1 MNNIAYIALG
11 SNIGDKE
18 AYLRQAVALLHQHDA
33 VTVTK
38 VSSIYETD
46 PVGYE
51 DQDEFLNMAVEIKT
65 SLNPFEL
72 LELTQYIENDLGRT
86 REVRWGPRT
95 ADLDI
100 LLFNRENIE
109 TEQLIVPHPRMYER
123 LFVLA
128 PLAEICP
135 QVEKEGTSAETDQ
148 EGVRVWK
155 QKSGVDEFV
164 HSES

>member
-1 MNNIAYIALG
+1 MNNTAYIGLG
-11 SNIGDKE
+11 SNIGDRE
-18 AYLRQAVALLHQHDA
+18 RYLRQAVAMLGQHQH

-51 DQDEFLNMAVEIKT
+51 DQDQFLNMAVEIKT
-65 SLNPFEL
+65 SLSPFAL
-72 LELTQYIENDLGRT
+72 LDLTQSIEAELGRT

-100 LLFNRENIE
+100 LLYNRENIE

-128 PLAEICP
+128 PLKEICP
-135 QVEKEGTSAETDQ
+135 QADNITISAETNQ

>member
-1 MNNIAYIALG
+1 MNNTAYIALG
-11 SNIGDKE
+11 SNIGDRE
-18 AYLRQAVALLHQHDA
+18 SYLRQAVVLLQQHEA

-51 DQDEFLNMAVEIKT
+51 AQDEFLNMAAEIKT
-65 SLNPFEL
+65 SLTPFEL
-72 LELTQYIENDLGRT
+72 LDLTQGIESELGRK
-86 REVRWGPRT
+86 RDIRWGPRT

-100 LLFNRENIE
+100 LLYNRENIE

-128 PLAEICP
+128 PLKEICP
-135 QVEKEGTSAETDQ
+135 QVENNKISAETNQ

>member
-1 MNNIAYIALG
+1 MNNTAYIGLG
-11 SNIGDKE
+11 SNMGDRE
-18 AYLRQAVALLHQHDA
+18 RYLRRAVAMLSRHDG
-33 VTVTK
+33 VTVSK

-51 DQDEFLNMAVEIKT
+51 DQDQFLNMAVEVKT
-65 SLNPFEL
+65 SLTPFEL
-72 LELTQYIENDLGRT
+72 LDVTQSIEAELGRT
-86 REVRWGPRT
+86 REIRWGPRT

-100 LLFNRENIE
+100 LLYNRENIE
-109 TEQLIVPHPRMYER
+109 TERLIVPHPRMYER

-128 PLAEICP
+128 PLKEICP
-135 QVEKEGTSAETDQ
+135 HADHITISDETNQ
-148 EGVRVWK
+148 EGVSIWK

>member
-18 AYLRQAVALLHQHDA
+18 TYLRRAVTLLHQHDA

-72 LELTQYIENDLGRT
+72 LELTQHIENELGRT

-135 QVEKEGTSAETDQ
+135 QVEAEATSAETNQ

-155 QKSGVDEFV
+155 QISGVDEFV

>member
-1 MNNIAYIALG
+1 MNNTAYIALG
-11 SNIGDKE
+11 SNIGDRE
-18 AYLRQAVALLHQHDA
+18 SYLRQAVVLLHQHEA

-51 DQDEFLNMAVEIKT
+51 AQDEFLNMAAEIKT
-65 SLNPFEL
+65 SLTPFEL
-72 LELTQYIENDLGRT
+72 LDLTQSIESELGRK
-86 REVRWGPRT
+86 RDIRWGPRT

-100 LLFNRENIE
+100 LLYNRENIE

-128 PLAEICP
+128 PLKEICL
-135 QVEKEGTSAETDQ
+135 QVENNKISAETNQ

>member
-1 MNNIAYIALG
+1 MNNTAYIGLG
-11 SNIGDKE
+11 SNIGDRE
-18 AYLRQAVALLHQHDA
+18 RYLRQAVAMLAQHQH

-51 DQDEFLNMAVEIKT
+51 DQDQFLNMAVEVNT
-65 SLNPFEL
+65 SLSPFEL
-72 LELTQYIENDLGRT
+72 LELTQNIEAELGRT

-100 LLFNRENIE
+100 LLYNRENIE

-123 LFVLA
+123 LFVLT
-128 PLAEICP
+128 PLKEICP
-135 QVEKEGTSAETDQ
+135 QADNITISAETKQ

>member
-1 MNNIAYIALG
+1 MNNTAYIALG
-11 SNIGDKE
+11 SNIGDRE
-18 AYLRQAVALLHQHDA
+18 SYLRQAVVLLHQHEA
-33 VTVTK
+33 VKVTK

-51 DQDEFLNMAVEIKT
+51 AQDEFLNMAAEIKT
-65 SLNPFEL
+65 SLTPFEL
-72 LELTQYIENDLGRT
+72 LDLTQSIESELGRK
-86 REVRWGPRT
+86 RDIRWGPRT

-100 LLFNRENIE
+100 LLYNRENIE

-128 PLAEICP
+128 PLKEICP
-135 QVEKEGTSAETDQ
+135 QVENNKIIAETNQ

>member
-11 SNIGDKE
+11 SNIGDRE
-18 AYLRQAVALLHQHDA
+18 TYLRQAVALLHQHAA

-51 DQDEFLNMAVEIKT
+51 DQAQFLNMAVEIKT

-72 LELTQYIENDLGRT
+72 LELTQQIENELGRT

-128 PLAEICP
+128 PLAEICQ
-135 QVEKEGTSAETDQ
+135 QVEKEATRAETVQ

>member
-1 MNNIAYIALG
+1 MNNTAYIGLG
-11 SNIGDKE
+11 SNMGDRE
-18 AYLRQAVALLHQHDA
+18 HYLRQAVAMLSRQDG
-33 VTVTK
+33 VTVSK

-51 DQDEFLNMAVEIKT
+51 DQDQFLNMAVEVKT
-65 SLNPFEL
+65 ALSPFDL
-72 LELTQYIENDLGRT
+72 LDVTQSIEAELGRT
-86 REVRWGPRT
+86 REIRWGPRT
-95 ADLDI
+95 VDLDI
-100 LLFNRENIE
+100 LLYNRENIE
-109 TEQLIVPHPRMYER
+109 TERLIVPHPRMYER

-128 PLAEICP
+128 PLKEICP
-135 QVEKEGTSAETDQ
+135 QADHITISAETNQ

>member
-1 MNNIAYIALG
+1 MNNTAYIGLG
-11 SNIGDKE
+11 SNIGDRE
-18 AYLRQAVALLHQHDA
+18 RYLRQAVAMLTQHQH

-51 DQDEFLNMAVEIKT
+51 DQDQFLNMAVEIKT
-65 SLNPFEL
+65 SLSPFEL
-72 LELTQYIENDLGRT
+72 LDLTQSIEAELGRT

-100 LLFNRENIE
+100 LLYNRENIE

-128 PLAEICP
+128 PLKEICP
-135 QVEKEGTSAETDQ
+135 QADHIKISAESNQ

>member
-1 MNNIAYIALG
+1 MNNTAYIGLG
-11 SNIGDKE
+11 SNIGDRE
-18 AYLRQAVALLHQHDA
+18 RYLRQAVAMLGQHQR

-46 PVGYE
+46 PVGYK
-51 DQDEFLNMAVEIKT
+51 DQDQFLNMAVEIKT
-65 SLNPFEL
+65 SLSPFEL
-72 LELTQYIENDLGRT
+72 LDLTQSIEAELGRT

-100 LLFNRENIE
+100 LLYNRENIE

-128 PLAEICP
+128 PLKEICP
-135 QVEKEGTSAETDQ
+135 QAVNITISAETNQ

>member
-1 MNNIAYIALG
+1 MNNTAYIALG
-11 SNIGDKE
+11 SNIGDRE
-18 AYLRQAVALLHQHDA
+18 SYLRQAVVLLQQHEA

-51 DQDEFLNMAVEIKT
+51 AQDEFLNMAAEIKT
-65 SLNPFEL
+65 SLTPFEL
-72 LELTQYIENDLGRT
+72 LDLTQSIESELGRK
-86 REVRWGPRT
+86 RDIRWGPRT

-100 LLFNRENIE
+100 LLYNRENIE

-128 PLAEICP
+128 PLKEIFP
-135 QVEKEGTSAETDQ
+135 QVENNKISAETNQ

>member
-11 SNIGDKE
+11 SNIGDRE
-18 AYLRQAVALLHQHDA
+18 TYLRQAVALLHQHDA
-33 VTVTK
+33 VMVTQ

-72 LELTQYIENDLGRT
+72 LELTQHIENELGRT

-123 LFVLA
+123 MFVLA

-135 QVEKEGTSAETDQ
+135 QVEKEAKNAETDQ